1 MDVFPFNT
9 DNTKA
14 LSASYA
20 HDEFVSIDKTTNFS
34 EGNLNLTSLT
44 VLSALEDTT
53 TNYYNK
59 FFLTDF
65 TTNDLGLTVN
75 TNKSAYPKYITTTL
89 KLRDQDKYLHCA
101 GTNKDILTLS
111 ATAATIDEN
120 SIFEIILLDESQC
133 AIRQYDYNS
142 LNSTLKY
149 ITVQDVNVNTT
160 HSTLTAGTTTYVVP
174 VSVATGNTTSTT
186 LDRDTQKYSYLFD
199 EGTGRI
205 SFFKSLSGNGRPAST
220 SWILSA
226 ANNSGGIHTLKM
238 SELSAATDNGTTTND
253 TIVNDN
259 TVFELRKTAYAPSTL
274 GLNDTWVSYTS
285 AVNDYSF
292 EVNKTNVVNDLK
304 NNKLLTSTFHNVTA
318 NNYDVDIL
326 PLKNQLTSEGKG
338 SKTNIFSTTEDA
350 VTHRK
355 YNKLYTGNNQE
366 LGMNNVFVGY
376 KTGVKE
382 IQLHPDRLTYFHIP
396 YTITPYSRL
405 SVHDAKLVEAGAIAG
420 DRPATSDKIFIR
432 KTEKYYNELMPQ
444 TDNTWACSWLS
455 GNNDINGTPVW
466 VDRYYN
472 PGRLTKTVA
481 LTSDL
486 VQVVDD
492 WSTAVVYLSAQDFT
506 VFDVRS
512 NLMFEKGTAYAYH
525 HVGNNDSEKIINK
538 CSYALLTD
546 GVEDYID
553 SSGTKLTNTDSR
565 YQFNKNEYGIIKQ
578 PVPDHEG
585 TFELNFWMQCNDW
598 TKPFGNQIFGNFIET
613 GFGIFNEEVIT
624 PTYLIPKDTSVEVYN
639 TDFAKIATHNIG
651 KNIQLFKKNP
661 STKGY
666 YIVDDQWTLYEYDHD
681 GVVKNKVDLSS
692 NVSGTTISAAD
703 IDVDDNNVYVC
714 TTSGEGVTLT
724 GDYNATTQACVI
736 KYNLTNQTSEVIR
749 VSAYQSANA
758 STKGDALTGFK
769 IAAPNTTSH
778 PLFDTEPIVVAAGV
792 KTTVNG
798 VSAIN
803 NSFVV
808 DNDGDPWFIANN
820 RVWTYDRDLSA
831 TGNTVVEA
839 LSSASSI
846 VGINVDLD
854 NNVWV
859 IYDQNKIAKLDKNRN
874 LLFTTSLTATPSAY
888 NSRNLDFVYE
898 FNNDGYNKYVTVY
911 NEVSGAGN
919 IIKINSDNGDIIEEI
934 DTTISTGK
942 TGGVDSLSGVKSFNG
957 FETVRRYNRNEV
969 NKLKFKLAVTE
980 QFNTKTSTAAYTTQ
994 TLTYTTSGLDN
1005 GRHNFHVKFN
1015 AETGEY
1021 KLYVDSL
1028 ETSAISLSA
1037 TKYSFLPVFD
1047 SNIVVGATPYLN
1059 NILLDNYTKQPT
1071 HHKIGNVILTN
1082 IKIYEKALS
1091 YYEIKSHYRL
1101 LSNIEPV
1108 NFDIAIGNRNYLDE
1122 IERTFKFKIPGR
1134 KSEYLNLDIRGTQ
1147 VTDQTL
1153 KQDLANI
1160 VIEEM
1165 DRISPMYTKIN
1176 NIDWDGTTIIT
1187 DALTGRES
1195 DNASYDTT
1203 IGPNPEGSNY

>member
-75 TNKSAYPKYITTTL
+75 TNKSTYPKYITTTL

-205 SFFKSLSGNGRPAST
+205 SFFKSLSGNRRPAST

-226 ANNSGGIHTLKM
+226 ANGGVHTLKM
-238 SELSAATDNGTTTND
+238 SELSAATDNGTITND
-253 TIVNDN
+253 TIINDN

-274 GLNDTWVSYTS
+274 GLNDTWVSYVST
-285 AVNDYSF
+285 VKDYTF
-292 EVNKTNVVNDLK
+292 EVNKAAVVNNLK

-318 NNYDVDIL
+318 NGYDIDIL

-338 SKTNIFSTTEDA
+338 SKTNIFSSTEDA

-355 YNKLYTGNNQE
+355 YNKLHTGTNQE
-366 LGMNNVFVGY
+366 LGMNNIFVGY
-376 KTGVKE
+376 ATGVKE
-382 IQLHPDRLTYFHIP
+382 IQFAPDKLTYFHVP
-396 YTITPYSRL
+396 YTITPFSRL
-405 SVHDAKLVEAGAIAG
+405 SIHDAKLTEAGAIAG
-420 DRPATSDKIFIR
+420 DRPAASDKIFIH
-432 KTEKYYNELMPQ
+432 KTEKYSNELMPQ
-444 TDNTWACSWLS
+444 SDNTWACSWLS
-455 GNNDINGTPVW
+455 GNENINSTPVW

-486 VQVVDD
+486 VQIVNDWDSAVD
-492 WSTAVVYLSAQDFT
+492 YLSAQNFT
-506 VFDVRS
+506 VFDIRS
-512 NLMFEKGTAYAYH
+512 NLIFEKGTAYAYH
-525 HVGNNDSEKIINK
+525 HVGNEDSKKVINK
-538 CSYALLTD
+538 CSYALIFD
-546 GVEDYID
+546 GVENFLD
-553 SSGTKLTNTDSR
+553 SSGTTLEVTNNI
-565 YQFNKNEYGIIKQ
+565 YQFDSNKYGLIKQ
-578 PVPDHEG
+578 PVPDHQG
-585 TFELNFWMQCNDW
+585 TFELNFWMKCNDW
-598 TKPFGNQIFGNFIET
+598 TKPFGNQIFGNYIES

-639 TDFAKIATHNIG
+639 TDFIKIATHDIG
-651 KNIQLFKKNP
+651 KNIRLFKKSP

-666 YIVDDQWTLYEYDHD
+666 YIIDDQWTLYEYNHD

-692 NVSGTTISAAD
+692 NVIGVTVSATD
-703 IDVDDNNVYVC
+703 IDVDESNVYVC
-714 TTSGEGVTLT
+714 TTSGEGITLT

-736 KYNLTNQTSEVIR
+736 KYNLVNQTSEVIR

-769 IAAPNTTSH
+769 IAAPNTASH
-778 PLFDTEPIVVAAGV
+778 PLFGTNPIVVAAGI
-792 KTTVNG
+792 KTTTNG

-803 NSFVV
+803 NNFVI

-831 TGNTVVEA
+831 SNNTVVEA
-839 LSSASSI
+839 LSSTSSI

-859 IYDQNKIAKLDKNRN
+859 IYGQNKIAKLDKDRN
-874 LLFTTSLTATPSAY
+874 ILFTTSLTATPSAY

-898 FNNDGYNKYVTVY
+898 FDNNGYNKYVTVF
-911 NEVSGAGN
+911 NEVSSAGN
-919 IIKINSDNGDIIEEI
+919 IIKVNSDTGSVSGVI
-934 DTTISTGK
+934 DTKIGLGK
-942 TGGVDSLSGVKSFNG
+942 TGSVNSLSGVKSFNG
-957 FETVRRYNRNEV
+957 FETVRRYNRNAA
-969 NKLKFKLAVTE
+969 NKLKFKLAVAE
-980 QFNTKTSTAAYTTQ
+980 QFNTKTTAAAYTTQ

-1005 GRHNFHVKFN
+1005 GEHNFHVKFN

-1028 ETSAISLSA
+1028 EEASLALSA
-1037 TKYSFLPVFD
+1037 TKYSYLPIFD
-1047 SNIVVGATPYLN
+1047 SNIAIGTSPFLN
-1059 NILLDNYTKQPT
+1059 NILLDKYTKQAT
-1071 HHKIGNVILTN
+1071 YHKINDVTLTN
-1082 IKIYEKALS
+1082 IKLYNKSLS
-1091 YYEIKSHYRL
+1091 YYQIKSHYRL

-1134 KSEYLNLDIRGTQ
+1134 KSEYVDIDIRGTQ
-1147 VTDQTL
+1147 VTDTTL
-1153 KQDLANI
+1153 REDLADV
-1160 VIEEM
+1160 VIEEL
-1165 DRISPMYTKIN
+1165 DKITPIYTKIN
-1176 NIDWDGTTIIT
+1176 NVQWDGKTVKA
-1187 DALTGRES
+1187 DALTGREL
-1195 DNASYDTT
+1195 DIISYDST
-1203 IGPNPEGSNY
+1203 IGPEPGGNY